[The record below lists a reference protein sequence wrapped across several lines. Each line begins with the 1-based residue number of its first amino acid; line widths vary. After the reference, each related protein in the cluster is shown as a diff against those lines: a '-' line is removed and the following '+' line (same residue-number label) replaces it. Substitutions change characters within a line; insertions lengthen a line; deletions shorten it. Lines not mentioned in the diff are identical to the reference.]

1 MPNYGDPNY
10 WIQRYTEQEGTT
22 FDWLE
27 DYDTIK
33 PILEEI
39 GISKNSRILNVGCGN
54 SEFSEKMYEDGY
66 VYNYN
71 IDIADNV
78 YSIYERKKQK

>member
-66 VYNYN
+66 V
-71 IDIADNV
+71 
-78 YSIYERKKQK
+78 

>member
-1 MPNYGDPNY
+1 MPNYGDLNY

-39 GISKNSRILNVGCGN
+39 GISKNSRILNVGLETLNFQKKCM
-54 SEFSEKMYEDGY
+54 KMDMY
-66 VYNYN
+66 
-71 IDIADNV
+71 IITTLT
-78 YSIYERKKQK
+78 